1 MRRTIPVLLALF
13 LCVAW
18 GGAPAGSYPLDAYP
32 ETGMIRLEAYR
43 LAAQGT
49 ARPDFL
55 TEGEMLPSMA
65 ITLSLADT
73 PGFTIP
79 SPDPELSGRLKDI
92 IGGDARHYGVTVLD
106 YTDPRRPRYASHN
119 GDREQNPGSVGKIM
133 VLLAWFQA
141 LADIYPDDV
150 AARARLLR
158 EATITADAFIRKDS
172 HKVPKWTWG
181 QSSVDRVPIEE
192 GDTANVYTFLDWMA
206 SASSNAAAAMLMKE
220 LILLKHFG
228 KDYPVPKAE
237 ADAWLKS
244 TRKAELGRIFKAAM
258 QEPLARNGI
267 DSAKLRQGAFFTR
280 EGKNRVP
287 ASSGSTS
294 TAGELMKYM
303 VQMEK
308 GELVDPW
315 SSREIKKLL
324 YLTDGRIRYAAS
336 PVLDDSAVY
345 FKSGSLYGCKPE
357 KGYECGKFLGNR
369 INYMNSMV
377 IIESHDRDPQ
387 IRYAV
392 VVLSNV
398 LRKNSS
404 EVHQEMGARIH
415 EIIRGFHP
423 ERATAPMDASPGTEP
438 ATP

>member
-1 MRRTIPVLLALF
+1 MMRQKIAGVLVLAL
-13 LCVAW
+13 VAAW
-18 GGAPAGSYPLDAYP
+18 GVAPAGSYPLDGYA

-49 ARPDFL
+49 ARPSFL
-55 TEGEMLPSMA
+55 TEGEMLPSMS
-65 ITLSLADT
+65 IRLALRDH
-73 PGFTIP
+73 PRFSIP
-79 SPDPELSGRLKDI
+79 EPDPELSARLKDI
-92 IGGDARHYGVTVLD
+92 IGGDARYYGVTVLD
-106 YTDPRRPRYASHN
+106 YTDPDNPRYATHN
-119 GDREQNPGSVGKIM
+119 GGRQQNPGSVGKIM

-150 AARARLLR
+150 KARARLLY
-158 EATITADAFIRKDS
+158 EAEITADAFIRKDS

-181 QSSVDRVPIEE
+181 MSSVDRVPIAE

-206 SASSNAAAAMLMKE
+206 SASSNAAAGMMMKE
-220 LILLKHFG
+220 LILLKHYG
-228 KDYPVPKAE
+228 KDYPVPKSE
-237 ADAWLKS
+237 SNAWMKSAGKS
-244 TRKAELGRIFKAAM
+244 TLGKIYRDAM
-258 QEPLARNGI
+258 ISPLERNGL
-267 DSAKLRQGAFFTR
+267 DMAKLRQGAFFTR

-287 ASSGSTS
+287 SSTGSTA

-308 GELVDPW
+308 GDLVDAW

-324 YLTDGRIRYAAS
+324 YLTDQRIRYAAS

-345 FKSGSLYGCKPE
+345 FKSGSLYGCKAE
-357 KGYECGKFLGNR
+357 KGYTCGKFMGNR

-377 IIESHDRDPQ
+377 IIESHDRNPK

-404 EVHQEMGARIH
+404 EVHQDMGDKIHRI
-415 EIIRGFHP
+415 IQGFHP
-423 ERATAPMDASPGTEP
+423 KHPVNPLSTL
-438 ATP
+438 TP

>member
-1 MRRTIPVLLALF
+1 MRRTTTGVLAL
-13 LCVAW
+13 LLSIAW
-18 GGAPAGSYPLDAYP
+18 GGTPAGSYPLDGFAD
-32 ETGMIRLEAYR
+32 TGMIRLEAYR

-65 ITLSLADT
+65 ITLSLKDE
-73 PGFTIP
+73 PGFEIP
-79 SPDPELSGRLKDI
+79 APDPELSSRLKEI
-92 IGGDARHYGVTVLD
+92 IGSDAPRYGVTVLD
-106 YTDPRRPRYASHN
+106 YTDPARPRYASHN
-119 GDREQNPGSVGKIM
+119 GGREQNPGSVGKIM

-150 AARARLLR
+150 NARAKLLY
-158 EATITADAFIRKDS
+158 EGEITADAFIRKDA

-192 GDTANVYTFLDWMA
+192 GDTANIYTFLDWMA
-206 SASSNAAAAMLMKE
+206 SASSNAAAGMLMKE
-220 LILLKHFG
+220 LILLKHYG
-228 KDYPVPKAE
+228 KEYPAPKAE
-237 ADAWLKS
+237 SDAWLKS
-244 TRKAELGRIFKAAM
+244 TSKRDLGRIFSEAM
-258 QEPLARNGI
+258 LTPLERNGL
-267 DSAKLRQGAFFTR
+267 DKANLRQGAFFTR

-287 ASSGSTS
+287 VSSGSTS

-308 GELVDPW
+308 GELVDAW

-324 YLTDGRIRYAAS
+324 YLTDQRIRYAAS
-336 PVLDDSAVY
+336 PVLNDSAVY

-357 KGYECGKFLGNR
+357 KGFECGKFLGNR

-404 EVHQEMGARIH
+404 EVHQEMGAKIHRI
-415 EIIRGFHP
+415 IQGFHP
-423 ERATAPMDASPGTEP
+423 ERSSASVDATAP
-438 ATP
+438 

>member
-1 MRRTIPVLLALF
+1 MRVQTTLALA
-13 LCVAW
+13 LALALAW
-18 GGAPAGSYPLDAYP
+18 GGAPAGSYPLDGYAD
-32 ETGMIRLEAYR
+32 TGIIRLEAYR

-65 ITLSLADT
+65 ITLSLKDT
-73 PGFTIP
+73 PGFSIP
-79 SPDPELSGRLKDI
+79 DPDPELSARLREI
-92 IGGDARHYGVTVLD
+92 IGKDAPHYGVTVLD
-106 YTDPRRPRYASHN
+106 YTDPDQPRYAAHN
-119 GDREQNPGSVGKIM
+119 GGRQQNPGSVGKIM

-141 LADIYPDDV
+141 LADIYGDDV
-150 AARARLLR
+150 EARQRLLMDA
-158 EATITADAFIRKDS
+158 EITADAFIRKDS

-181 QSSVDRVPIEE
+181 MGSVDRVPIEE
-192 GDTANVYTFLDWMA
+192 GDTASVYTFLDWMA
-206 SASSNAAAAMLMKE
+206 SASSNAAAGMLMKE
-220 LILLKHFG
+220 LILLKHYG

-237 ADAWLKS
+237 ADAWLQSTKKS
-244 TRKAELGRIFKAAM
+244 ELGKIYRDAM
-258 QEPLARNGI
+258 VEPLERNGL
-267 DSAKLRQGAFFTR
+267 DMAKLRQGAFFTR

-287 ASSGSTS
+287 SSTGSTA

-308 GELVDPW
+308 GELVDAW

-324 YLTDGRIRYAAS
+324 YLTDQRIRYAAS
-336 PVLDDSAVY
+336 PSLDDSAVY

-357 KGYECGKFLGNR
+357 KGFECGKFLGNR

-377 IIESHDRDPQ
+377 IIESHDRNPQ

-398 LRKNSS
+398 LRKNSKD
-404 EVHQEMGARIH
+404 VHQEMGAHIHRI
-415 EIIRGFHP
+415 IQGFHP
-423 ERATAPMDASPGTEP
+423 EPP
-438 ATP
+438 ATPTP